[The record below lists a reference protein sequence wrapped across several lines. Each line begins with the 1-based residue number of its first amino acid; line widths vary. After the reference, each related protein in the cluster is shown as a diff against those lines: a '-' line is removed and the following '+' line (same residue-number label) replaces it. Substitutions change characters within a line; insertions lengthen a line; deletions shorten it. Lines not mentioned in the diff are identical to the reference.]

1 MILWHKK
8 GALSSSSELKDK
20 LHLSYFYNL
29 NSTPDGRWLQW
40 H

>member
-1 MILWHKK
+1 MTLWHKK
-8 GALSSSSELKDK
+8 GALTWPSELEDK
-20 LHLSYFYNL
+20 LHLSYSYSL